1 MTSKVTDR
9 DFGFKDL
16 LGALDDLK
24 GEISVLVGVPGTAD
38 EYKDGANQVMIAS
51 VHEFGADIK
60 HPGGTPYVLN
70 DVGQARFVKKGH
82 ADPAGVTKAHIISI
96 PERSFLRS
104 TVDEKS
110 NDYAALLAKLVGQV
124 VDGKIT
130 PTQAL
135 DRLGLTVERDVK
147 RKIVEIK
154 EPPNAASTIRM
165 KKSSNPL
172 IDTGQ
177 LRQSITYEIRKEAKS

>member
-1 MTSKVTDR
+1 MKSSVTDR

-16 LGALDDLK
+16 LSALDDMD
-24 GEISVLVGVPGTAD
+24 GEISVLVGVPGTAE
-38 EYKDGANQVMIAS
+38 EYKDGANQVLVAS
-51 VHEFGADIK
+51 VNEFGSDD
-60 HPGGTPYVLN
+60 G
-70 DVGQARFVKKGH
+70 R
-82 ADPAGVTKAHIISI
+82 I

-172 IDTGQ
+172 VDTGQ
-177 LRQSITYEIRKEAKS
+177 LRQSITYEIRREKKS

>member
-1 MTSKVTDR
+1 MKSSVVDR
-9 DFGFKDL
+9 DLGFKDL
-16 LGALDDLK
+16 MDVFSDLE
-24 GEISVLVGVPGTAD
+24 GTTSVYVGVPGTAD
-38 EYKDGANQVMIAS
+38 DYKDGANQVLVAS
-51 VHEFGADIK
+51 VNEFGSSD
-60 HPGGTPYVLN
+60 G
-70 DVGQARFVKKGH
+70 R
-82 ADPAGVTKAHIISI
+82 I

-104 TVDEKS
+104 TVDEKAQEYS
-110 NDYAALLAKLVGQV
+110 ALLAKLVGQA

-147 RKIVEIK
+147 RKIVDLK
-154 EPPNAASTIRM
+154 EPPNAERTIEQ

-177 LRQSITYEIRKEAKS
+177 LRQSITYEIRKEK

>member
-1 MTSKVTDR
+1 MKSSVTDR

-16 LGALDDLK
+16 LKALDDMD
-24 GEISVLVGVPGTAD
+24 GEISVLVGVPGTAG
-38 EYKDGANQVMIAS
+38 EYKDGANQVLVAS
-51 VHEFGADIK
+51 VNEFGSDD
-60 HPGGTPYVLN
+60 G
-70 DVGQARFVKKGH
+70 R
-82 ADPAGVTKAHIISI
+82 I

-110 NDYAALLAKLVGQV
+110 QEYSALLGKLVGRV

-130 PTQAL
+130 PNQAL

-154 EPPNAASTIRM
+154 DPPNAASTIRM

-177 LRQSITYEIRKEAKS
+177 LRQSITYEIRREKKP